1 MKPDTD
7 FILSSIAAELRANVY
22 PEVQSAYG
30 KANLEQIIQI
40 LAGLAEEF
48 DTAAS
53 RRIEENQ
60 EIRDII
66 ATAAGTVGDKT
77 LKRRLEKA
85 TKAVETDYR
94 ISTLDR
100 INRNLFALLNELH
113 EYIETLEGD
122 EARRIESS
130 VWQALHDKIN
140 RRVPIIMTAAY
151 LEAPTD
157 K

>member
-1 MKPDTD
+1 MKPDSD

-22 PEVQSAYG
+22 PEVQTAYA

-60 EIRDII
+60 EIREIF
-66 ATAAGTVGDKT
+66 AAAASAVMDQPLRG
-77 LKRRLEKA
+77 RLENAAKEI
-85 TKAVETDYR
+85 ETDYR
-94 ISTLDR
+94 ISALDR
-100 INRNLFALLNELH
+100 INRNLFTLLGELH
-113 EYIETLEGD
+113 EHIESLEGD
-122 EARRIESS
+122 EARQIERSI
-130 VWQALHDKIN
+130 WQTLHMKIS
-140 RRVPIIMTAAY
+140 RRVPIIMTAVGTP
-151 LEAPTD
+151 APAD